1 MKWNHHNAF
10 LLCCASALIALTSCG
25 DFLRDDSPDLLIPED
40 VAEYQAVLNGEGYP
54 NSGYTTNN
62 SFSDDLD
69 FVHLMTDDVG
79 VSPTSDSRSVLWEG
93 DDEFA
98 LASGKGAFTW
108 AQDIAFYD
116 ASYSSFYLKR
126 YTNIMACNIIIEN
139 AETMKGD
146 RAKVASCVAQAYALR
161 ALNYLWLVNLFGLP
175 YNEQTAAADMGVV
188 IRLKSDITRDQP
200 ARSTVKEVYDLIN
213 SDLERS
219 FELWPKASY
228 SSNKYLLSERAVQLI
243 KCRVALYQGKWDD
256 VIKYGTLLSE
266 SNYDLYNISGIPQS
280 EMTNSGSSGEFAFLD
295 PNSNSEL
302 VFIFG
307 GSQFD
312 SNKFMPWIRSMKDA
326 AFVPSQAKVG
336 DLIPSYEEG
345 DQRIYAFFQQNRN
358 ESDGYHDYRY
368 APNKHYKYGIFSQ
381 ALRTSEALL
390 SVAEAYVQK
399 GSESDKAEA
408 VRLLN
413 LLRKNRFTPETYKEL
428 TLADFPTTA
437 DLLQFVRD
445 ERRRELCFEDVHR
458 WVDLRRYGMPRMV
471 HTFYASKNAAPEV
484 YVLEQGDRN
493 YTLEL
498 PLEELDFNKVI
509 QPTNRR
515 VIPAGQAAN

>member
-54 NSGYTTNN
+54 NTFTEEA
-62 SFSDDLD
+62 D
-69 FVHLMTDDVG
+69 FVQLMTDDVG

-213 SDLERS
+213 SDLDRS
-219 FELWPKASY
+219 LELWKSASV
-228 SSNKYLLSERAVQLI
+228 SRNKYMLSERATQLL
-243 KCRVALYQGKWDD
+243 KSRVALYLGQWDE
-256 VIKYGTLLSE
+256 VISYGTMLSE
-266 SNYDLYNISGIPQS
+266 ANYDLYNISKIPQS
-280 EMTNSGSSGEFAFLD
+280 EMTSVGSTGNYAFLD
-295 PNSNSEL
+295 PSNNTENI
-302 VFIFG
+302 FMFG
-307 GSQFD
+307 GSTFD

-345 DQRIYAFFQQNRN
+345 DQRIYAFFQQSLS
-358 ESDGYHDYRY
+358 ESDGFHDYRF
-368 APNKHYKYGIFSQ
+368 APSKRYKFEVYSQ
-381 ALRTSEALL
+381 AFRTSEALL
-390 SVAEAYVQK
+390 NVAEAYVQK